1 MIWVQLITLL
11 AVLQFF
17 AFGGLVARARARYGV
32 KAPATTG
39 HEVFER
45 YYRVQMNTLET
56 LVLFLPSLWI
66 AAQYWSPQWM
76 AAVGAVYLVGRMVYQ
91 RGYVAEPRQRHLGY
105 MISIT
110 PTLLLFVAGLVGVVK
125 GLVSQ

>member
-17 AFGGLVARARARYGV
+17 AFGGLVARARVRYDV

-76 AAVGAVYLVGRMVYQ
+76 AAVGAVYLVGRMVYL

-110 PTLLLFVAGLVGVVK
+110 PTLLLFIAGLLGVVK

>member
-32 KAPATTG
+32 NAPATTG

-76 AAVGAVYLVGRMVYQ
+76 AAVGAVYLAGRMVYLH
-91 RGYVAEPRQRHLGY
+91 GYVAEPRQRHLGY
-105 MISIT
+105 MISIA
-110 PTLLLFVAGLVGVVK
+110 PTLLLFVAGLVGVIRPI
-125 GLVSQ
+125 VSQ